1 MTAHCTSY
9 IKQKIASYA
18 KQGLRHKIV
27 LCEERIEDLEY
38 LDVGWSFARLLRTG
52 NLPDSAIR
60 ELLSSSVGE
69 DKNIGR
75 YLALCN
81 IGILWEPELK
91 LDIGNLL
98 DGYSQNQCL
107 IIQSNNPVL
116 SQSLKSYNNEIFGT
130 TSL

>member
-1 MTAHCTSY
+1 MTARSTSY
-9 IKQKIASYA
+9 IKQEIASYA

-38 LDVGWSFARLLRTG
+38 LNVGRCFARLLRAG
-52 NLPDSAIR
+52 KLPDSAIR
-60 ELLSSSVGE
+60 ELFSSSVGE
-69 DKNIGR
+69 DKDIGR
-75 YLALCN
+75 YLAICN

-98 DGYSQNQCL
+98 DGYSKNHCL
-107 IIQSNNPVL
+107 IIQSNNSAL

-130 TSL
+130 SSL

>member
-1 MTAHCTSY
+1 MTAHSPSY
-9 IKQKIASYA
+9 IKQEIASYV

-27 LCEERIEDLEY
+27 LCEERIEGLNY
-38 LDVGWSFARLLRTG
+38 LNVGCSFARLLRAG
-52 NLPDSAIR
+52 KLPDSAIR

-69 DKNIGR
+69 DKDIGR

-98 DGYSQNQCL
+98 DGFSRNQCL
-107 IIQSNNPVL
+107 IIHSNNTAL

-130 TSL
+130 SSL